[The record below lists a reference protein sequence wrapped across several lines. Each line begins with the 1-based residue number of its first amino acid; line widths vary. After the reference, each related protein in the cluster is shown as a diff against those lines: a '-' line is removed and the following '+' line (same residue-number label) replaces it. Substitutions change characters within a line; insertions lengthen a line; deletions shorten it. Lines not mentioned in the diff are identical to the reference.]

1 MKFLPNIYGME
12 TSEIERIQGDLLRE
26 AFDYAASASPY
37 YRERLS
43 LPGGRYSRSVRSLED
58 IRSLPLTSKGDI
70 QQRNQDFWAVPS
82 SRVSEIVATTGTSGN
97 PIYVPMTMSDVERL
111 AENERRGF
119 EWLGARPGER
129 YHVAVTL
136 DNLFMAGLAY
146 QYGLYK
152 VGATVIRV
160 GAQPVRRHLDLMR
173 QLLPDGMVSVP
184 SLLLALS
191 RQAQMDDLDIKEFA
205 PKKFL
210 LIGDAVRGQD
220 LSLNTLGRLITEAWG
235 GNIYSTYGLTEAG
248 MAFHECP
255 AHNGLHSHPDLI
267 FCEIV
272 DETGRALPPGKPG
285 ELVITTLQIEGMPL
299 LRYQTGDITFIHSGP
314 CPCGRNGLRIGPI
327 LGRRQHRLKCKG
339 TTMYPKVIEDALVS
353 VEGVENFVIEA
364 HTGKDGTDRVVVRVG
379 TNRKDHSF
387 RKIIKDTLYTKV
399 RVTPEV
405 SLEAPAELEK
415 VLHKSG
421 SRKPNVFIDF
431 RGS

>member
-1 MKFLPNIYGME
+1 MKFLPNIYGLE
-12 TSEIERIQGDLLRE
+12 TSEIERIQRDLLRE

-43 LPGGRYSRSVRSLED
+43 LPGRYSESVRTLED
-58 IRSLPLTSKGDI
+58 IRSLPLTSKRDI
-70 QQRNQDFWAVPS
+70 QRRNRDFWAVPANS
-82 SRVSEIVATTGTSGN
+82 VSEIVATTGTSGN

-119 EWLGARPGER
+119 EWLGASPGDR

-136 DNLFMAGLAY
+136 DNLFVAGLAY
-146 QYGLYK
+146 QHGLYK

-160 GAQPVRRHLDLMR
+160 GAQPTRRHLDLMR
-173 QLLPDGMVSVP
+173 QLLPDGMVSIP

-235 GNIYSTYGLTEAG
+235 GDIHSSYGLTEAG

-272 DETGRALPPGKPG
+272 DEAGRALPQGELG

-299 LRYQTGDITFIHSGP
+299 LRYQTGDITFILSGP
-314 CPCGRNGLRIGPI
+314 CPCGRNGVRIGPI

-339 TTMYPKVIEDALVS
+339 TTLYPKVIEDALLS
-353 VEGVENFVIEA
+353 VDGVENIVIEA
-364 HTGKDGTDRVVVRVG
+364 HTGKDGTDRVVVRIG
-379 TNRKDHSF
+379 TIRKDNCF
-387 RKIIKDTLYTKV
+387 RKMINDTLYSKA
-399 RVTPEV
+399 RVTPDV
-405 SLEAPAELEK
+405 SLEEPAELEK
-415 VLHKSG
+415 VLHEG
-421 SRKPNVFIDF
+421 GRRKTNVFIDF